1 MAQDL
6 TIRLLG
12 RPKVSKDN
20 QSGFQRVAR
29 RYVVQGPR
37 ASKAGIVDSNNPL
50 FLAVGTADEEF
61 TDHLLTNQQIEPAQ
75 GSMDKAYLVREFTE
89 IRNTWNSEASTESG
103 DLKRMQRKYT
113 VIRAEHARGYGAAEW
128 AKHPHNSSTPS
139 NDPWDYL
146 PEVIK
151 ATEPTSTGY
160 SLFSKAGNTPEGLKP
175 PMLESSG
182 VSLGSTA
189 IVSINSEPH
198 VSLASALNYVASGLS
213 NPSWL
218 RATVTVD
225 SSNPGIDVWSV
236 SWAAPVTDY
245 WTSKEGKKSN
255 GGSSAPPALFDFD
268 HNGVKILKL
277 GKSASSGSSQV
288 VYKTYISFVV
298 GEDPGEELSS
308 LFNGGGSTL
317 GSAVSMD
324 FHFVGIDGNSR
335 SMGFR
340 QHLSNTWKVIDTTDG
355 VKFPGTGTGI
365 AEGDVILDTSGTQA
379 GAGPHFKIANAN
391 DVLNDQGDIKV
402 ADGTAKSYIFNYVH
416 QKDASYPLY
425 QGQPI
430 MRAAGRMDWTHYYD
444 RSSNY
449 SSTGGSS
456 ITPIFSHGDQRIW
469 KIKTVFIS

>member
-1 MAQDL
+1 MARDL
-6 TIRLLG
+6 TIRPLG

-20 QSGFQRVAR
+20 QAGFQRVAR

-37 ASKAGIVDSNNPL
+37 ASKVGIVDTNNPL
-50 FLAVGTADEEF
+50 FLPVGTADEEF
-61 TDHLLTNQQIEPAQ
+61 TDHLLTNQQIEPSQ

-89 IRNTWNSEASTESG
+89 IRNTWSSESVTESG
-103 DLKRMQRKYT
+103 DLRRMQRKYA
-113 VIRAEHARGYGAAEW
+113 VIRAEHALGYGSTEW
-128 AKHPHNSSTPS
+128 ANHPHNTSTPS

-146 PEVIK
+146 PEVVK

-160 SLFSKAGNTPEGLKP
+160 GLFSKAGSTPLGLKP
-175 PMLESSG
+175 PMIETNG
-182 VSLGSTA
+182 VSFGN
-189 IVSINSEPH
+189 IPVVSIHSEPH
-198 VSLASALNYVASGLS
+198 VSLGSALSHIASGLGS
-213 NPSWL
+213 LSWL

-255 GGSSAPPALFDFD
+255 GGSSAPPSYFDFD
-268 HNGVKILKL
+268 HNGVKLLRL
-277 GKSASSGSSQV
+277 GKKASGGTSQV

-335 SMGFR
+335 TASFR
-340 QHLSNTWKVIDTTDG
+340 QAMPNTWKAIDTTDG
-355 VKFPGTGTGI
+355 VFFPGTGTGVK
-365 AEGDVILDTSGTQA
+365 EGDVIPDTSSSQVA
-379 GAGPHFKIANAN
+379 FKNADAN
-391 DVLNDQGDIKV
+391 DVLNDQADIKV
-402 ADGTAKSYIFNYVH
+402 AEGTAKSYIFNYVH
-416 QKDASYPLY
+416 QKGASYPLY

-430 MRAAGRMDWTHYYD
+430 MRTAGRMDWTHYYD

-456 ITPIFSHGDQRIW
+456 IAPIFSHGNQRIW
-469 KIKTVFIS
+469 KIQTVFIS